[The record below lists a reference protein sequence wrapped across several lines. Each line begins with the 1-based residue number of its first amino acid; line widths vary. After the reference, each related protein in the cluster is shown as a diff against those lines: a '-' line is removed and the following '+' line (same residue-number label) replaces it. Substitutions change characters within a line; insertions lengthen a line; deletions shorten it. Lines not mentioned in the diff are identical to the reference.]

1 MIQFGEFTLDNFQ
14 LLMLRH
20 TVYHS
25 ELLQRA
31 PVDWYGQTWSFP
43 EEFLSYIMGI
53 CIMGPPTPKP
63 PGNKGIV

>member
-31 PVDWYGQTWSFP
+31 PVDMDKLEASRKSSYHISW
-43 EEFLSYIMGI
+43 EF
-53 CIMGPPTPKP
+53 
-63 PGNKGIV
+63 V